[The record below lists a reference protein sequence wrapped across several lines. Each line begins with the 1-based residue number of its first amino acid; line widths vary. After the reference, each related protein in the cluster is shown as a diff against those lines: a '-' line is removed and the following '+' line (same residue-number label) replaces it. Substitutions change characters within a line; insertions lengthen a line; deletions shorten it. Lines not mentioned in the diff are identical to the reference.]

1 MLELEPGSVRRCVRA
16 EMDIVEWFVCRSQLT
31 WKYMLSYLSVSP
43 FVWVCEETEDGVIFP
58 FFCLLTG
65 AALHAFLGL

>member
-1 MLELEPGSVRRCVRA
+1 
-16 EMDIVEWFVCRSQLT
+16 
-31 WKYMLSYLSVSP
+31 MLSYLSVSP